1 MAGACRLDAVLI
13 GPLMTAQGVARHMG
27 QRKPNAIATNSER
40 LLLAVGFSTLAGPD
54 SATFARSA
62 WRPSRPFQAA
72 LPSLERGRSPG
83 CGRISI

>member
-54 SATFARSA
+54 SCQLLPCGECPE
-62 WRPSRPFQAA
+62 PSHHCLITDHRKTTH
-72 LPSLERGRSPG
+72 LRHSNGR
-83 CGRISI
+83 